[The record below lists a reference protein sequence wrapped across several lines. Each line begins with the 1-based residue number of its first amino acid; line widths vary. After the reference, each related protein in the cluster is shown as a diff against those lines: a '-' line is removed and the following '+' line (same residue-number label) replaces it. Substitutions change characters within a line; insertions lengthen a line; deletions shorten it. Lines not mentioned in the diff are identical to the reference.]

1 MKNKISKLALKF
13 IAGFFFLG
21 ILICTTSSAVGYYQY
36 KSIIQRQYNDMA
48 YKCAEVALSYVKLET
63 LETYV
68 DLVKGHRAG
77 TVLDE
82 ELQQYIASE
91 EYVQTAQKLAT
102 LRKGMEANDIFFV
115 YVDKEE
121 LLSYDGNK
129 EEWEPLSYL
138 FDCYTV
144 EKYSYVLG
152 DRGPINPE
160 FIDEANSILN
170 SGEKSSNYFISE
182 SEYGYNTS
190 VLLPIINEEG
200 TVIALLGVE
209 VPMSTITE
217 VLRQYIIY
225 AVLITV
231 VLVIVFIII
240 YVIYWYKSVIMPINR
255 IAAETAGF
263 IENDNKVSNNLS
275 NIRTKDEIQNLA
287 ESILKMQKD
296 INEYID
302 NITHITAEK
311 ERIGA
316 EMSVATNIQLSML
329 PCIFPAFPERTE
341 FDIYVKFA
349 ASKEMGGTFYDFFL
363 VDQNHLAMVI
373 GEIMGQGIPAALLMM
388 ITKTVIKNYAQLGY
402 SPAKVFAETNNQLSE
417 SNEGMLTTAFLGIID
432 LRSGEFTYVNAGHS
446 VPLLKHAGGEFDWLS
461 TKDCFVL
468 GSMDGV
474 PYWQQSVQLA
484 QGDLLFLYTKGLV
497 EAENRKQVQ
506 YSAEHM
512 QMRLNQAMRE
522 AYGLKEITQIM
533 EQDVERFLDG
543 ESRKQDI
550 VMMLFRYLG
559 I

>member
-13 IAGFFFLG
+13 IVGFFLLG
-21 ILICTTSSAVGYYQY
+21 TLICATSSAVGYYQY
-36 KSIIQRQYNDMA
+36 KTVIQQQYNDMA

-63 LETYV
+63 IETYV
-68 DLVKGHRAG
+68 NLMKGHRAG
-77 TVLDE
+77 TVSDE
-82 ELQQYIASE
+82 ELQKYIADE
-91 EYVQTAQKLAT
+91 EYVQISQKLAT

-115 YVDKEE
+115 YVDTDE
-121 LLSYDGNK
+121 LLSYDGNR
-129 EEWEPLSYL
+129 EEWEPLSYI
-138 FDCYTV
+138 FDCYTD
-144 EKYSYVLG
+144 EEYSYVLG

-160 FIDEANSILN
+160 FIDEANLILN
-170 SGEKSSNYFISE
+170 SGEKASNYFISE
-182 SEYGYNTS
+182 SAYGYNTS
-190 VLLPIINEEG
+190 ALLPIINAEG

-209 VPMSTITE
+209 VPMSTITDA
-217 VLRQYIIY
+217 LRQYIIY
-225 AVLITV
+225 AVLITIILV
-231 VLVIVFIII
+231 VIFIIV
-240 YVIYWYKSVIMPINR
+240 YVIYCYKSVIMPINR

-263 IENDNKVSNNLS
+263 IENDNKISDHLS
-275 NIRTKDEIQNLA
+275 DIRTKDEIQNLA

-329 PCIFPAFPERTE
+329 PCTFPAFPERTE
-341 FDIYVKFA
+341 FDIYVEFA

-363 VDQNHLAMVI
+363 IDQNHFAIVI

-388 ITKTVIKNYAQLGY
+388 ITKTVIKNYAQIGY

-417 SNEGMLTTAFLGIID
+417 SNEGMLTTAFMGIID

-446 VPLLKHAGGEFDWLS
+446 VPLLKHAGGEFSWLP
-461 TKDCFVL
+461 TKDCFIL

-512 QMRLNQAMRE
+512 QMRLNQAVKE
-522 AYGLKEITQIM
+522 VYALNEITQIM
-533 EQDVERFLDG
+533 EQDIENFLDG

-550 VMMLFRYLG
+550 VMLLFRYLG